1 VNVDLL
7 AYPLLSAFREQAKVA
22 TVVKENGN
30 FVTMQTLGEEVY
42 RDVFERGVAPAEA
55 VTRFV
60 EAVNAQG
67 AAK

>member
-1 VNVDLL
+1 
-7 AYPLLSAFREQAKVA
+7 
-22 TVVKENGN
+22 
-30 FVTMQTLGEEVY
+30 MQTLGEEVY